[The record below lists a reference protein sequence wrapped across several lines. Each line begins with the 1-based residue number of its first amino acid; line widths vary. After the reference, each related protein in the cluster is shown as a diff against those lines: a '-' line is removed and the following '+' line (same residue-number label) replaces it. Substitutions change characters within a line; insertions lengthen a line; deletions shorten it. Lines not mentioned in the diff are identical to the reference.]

1 MCPACLTTLA
11 LIAASAT
18 STGGL
23 AALVAKRLHAPE
35 RRGWGA
41 DRAGFVRRVMPS
53 RFVVEFG
60 AAKRLRVQDQ
70 NKNQGEDLCNS

>member
-18 STGGL
+18 TTGSV

-35 RRGWGA
+35 QRKDNLPQPRSKEA
-41 DRAGFVRRVMPS
+41 S
-53 RFVVEFG
+53 
-60 AAKRLRVQDQ
+60 
-70 NKNQGEDLCNS
+70 S